1 MNTASRMLV
10 TKQDNTSG
18 GRGLAELFS
27 SCPVRK
33 RRRRSGSN
41 LATPRL
47 PRGDFYGYR
56 LFRRYSPIGR
66 ASARPMHGTFRNYA
80 SYGFLMSL
88 WLSFSPDRYRETGR
102 KIAAPWGPMWLIY
115 ERRREYWGLGRFR
128 MKRPFCGFQVCSLCS
143 RETSRCF
150 FLASFVYP
158 FREYNRLVESNR
170 LHLLLLYRII
180 LYKNDFMKSAMLYIL
195 IKEFKKNFVTGI

>member
-18 GRGLAELFS
+18 GRGLPELFS

-33 RRRRSGSN
+33 RRRRRRRRPGSN

-47 PRGDFYGYR
+47 PRGDFYSYR

-66 ASARPMHGTFRNYA
+66 VWTRPMHGTFRNYA

-88 WLSFSPDRYRETGR
+88 WLSFFPDRYRETGR
-102 KIAAPWGPMWLIY
+102 EIAAPWGPTWCGELIY
-115 ERRREYWGLGRFR
+115 ERQREYWGLDVGRFR
-128 MKRPFCGFQVCSLCS
+128 MKRPFCYVRFVLFVVKCRGV
-143 RETSRCF
+143 
-150 FLASFVYP
+150 FLF
-158 FREYNRLVESNR
+158 
-170 LHLLLLYRII
+170 
-180 LYKNDFMKSAMLYIL
+180 
-195 IKEFKKNFVTGI
+195 